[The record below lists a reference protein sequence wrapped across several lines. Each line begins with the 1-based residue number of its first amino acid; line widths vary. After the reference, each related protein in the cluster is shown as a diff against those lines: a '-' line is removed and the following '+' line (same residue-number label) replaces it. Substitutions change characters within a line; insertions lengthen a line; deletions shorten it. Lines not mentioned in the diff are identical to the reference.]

1 MGYLEEKWRSGV
13 SRRSALRGLA
23 AFLAGSPMLRG
34 QQDPFRDNSRV
45 PAMSELRTAFDFE
58 PVAYAKLPRDIYDFM
73 MGSSDD
79 ESTFRRNRRAFDW
92 VTLVP
97 RGIADVSSINTA
109 TEIFGQKMA
118 FPILV
123 APTSG
128 QGPLHPEGEMGM
140 HKGATAASNTTMIV
154 SSGATFPIEK
164 IAEAAPGPLWFQLY
178 RTDTVEGTIERVERA
193 QAAGCTAIAWTVD
206 GSVGPY
212 RERVLHDR
220 HLGGYG
226 AIDDNNPDSPRRRG
240 RGAQAGQR
248 RPNYGIT
255 AQELDWRFLETFR
268 SSVKVPLLLKGILT
282 ADDARLAVEHGING
296 IIVSN
301 HGARRVGH
309 GCSSL
314 EVLPEIVDE
323 VRGRIPVLVDSGFR
337 RGSDVLKALALG
349 AKAVCL
355 GRVPRWGLAA
365 YGPAGAQRILEIV
378 QAELV
383 LAMAETGRPSLDT
396 VDRTLVRTNFPWA

>member
-1 MGYLEEKWRSGV
+1 MGQVTEHWRNTV

-23 AFLAGSPMLRG
+23 AFLAGSPLLRS
-34 QQDPFRDNSRV
+34 QQDPFRDHSRV
-45 PAMSELRTAFDFE
+45 PAMSELLTTFDFE

-73 MGSSDD
+73 MGNSDD
-79 ESTFRRNRRAFDW
+79 ETTFRRNRRAFEW
-92 VTLVP
+92 VSLVP
-97 RGIADVSSINTA
+97 KGVADVSSIDTS

-140 HKGATAASNTTMIV
+140 HKGATACSNTTMIV
-154 SSGATFPIEK
+154 SSGSSFPFDK
-164 IAEAAPGPLWFQLY
+164 VLQAAPGPLWFQLY
-178 RTDTVEGTIERVERA
+178 RSDTAEGTIERVERV
-193 QAAGCTAIAWTVD
+193 QDYGYKAIAWTVD

-226 AIDDNNPDSPRRRG
+226 ETDESNRQGTRG
-240 RGAQAGQR
+240 RRAAALR
-248 RPNYGIT
+248 KANYGISG
-255 AQELDWRFLETFR
+255 QELDWRFLEEFR
-268 SSVKVPLLLKGILT
+268 SHVKVPLLIKGILT
-282 ADDARLAVEHGING
+282 AEDARQCVEHGVSG
-296 IIVSN
+296 IVVSN

-314 EVLPEIVDE
+314 EVLPEIADAVQ
-323 VRGRIPVLVDSGFR
+323 GRIPVLVDSGFR

-383 LAMAETGRPSLDT
+383 LAMADTGRPSLASI
-396 VDRTLVRTNFPWA
+396 DRSLVRTNFPWA